1 MERKIIDYLPDV
13 VRGYDE
19 FAGIAAGQQAEFE
32 KAWDKADSLLADQFI
47 LTARESGISRWEKIL
62 GIAPKGT
69 DTPDDRRFR
78 VLTRLNEELP
88 YTLPKLREMLK
99 NLCGGNFTAELTD
112 YTLSVKLGLAA
123 KSNYSDVV
131 TLLERILPAN
141 ILAEVSLLYNRYN
154 MLTQYTHEQLHAYTH
169 DELRTEETFQNGE

>member
-19 FAGIAAGQQAEFE
+19 FAGIAAGQQVEFE

-47 LTARESGISRWEKIL
+47 LTAGESGISRWEKIL
-62 GIAPKGT
+62 GIVPKGT
-69 DTPDDRRFR
+69 DTLDDRRFR

-88 YTLPKLREMLK
+88 YTLPKLREMLS
-99 NLCGGNFTAELTD
+99 NLCGGKFTAELSD
-112 YTLSVKLGLAA
+112 YTLSVKLGLSA

-131 TLLERILPAN
+131 TLLDRVIPAN
-141 ILAEVSLLYNRYN
+141 ILAEVSLLYNKYS
-154 MLTQYTHEQLHAYTH
+154 MLHPYTHAQLKLHTH
-169 DELRTEETFQNGE
+169 EGLRTEEVFQSGE